1 VEFSPEIVTHRENS
15 ASEFAR
21 CLEPVGAESA
31 EPGEMPIVAAIGID
45 IAYDEVGQD
54 VDDEPNRR
62 PVEIPRLCTTVGD
75 TGSKAT
81 IKKEDS

>member
-1 VEFSPEIVTHRENS
+1 
-15 ASEFAR
+15 
-21 CLEPVGAESA
+21 
-31 EPGEMPIVAAIGID
+31 MPIVAAIGID

-62 PVEIPRLCTTVGD
+62 PVEIRRLCTTVGD